1 MKQVDDSIQVTPQQ
15 IKRYV
20 LGYRYGSLKDAK
32 DMVEMELQREVDP
45 SSWVIW
51 EKNGLRKSDLAS
63 DEAQAIAMLIREYE
77 KGSLILDP
85 LEVRT
90 WRKDM
95 GFSQPEA
102 SEFLGVTR
110 ATWSR
115 WEQLGIIDR
124 GAGIA
129 AHALAASVTSKDPSR
144 LAERA
149 KAIREILE
157 LHRATS
163 RFQKKPVSEAMAI
176 SQWWGQVNGAPL
188 GLGTYGLY
196 QLLREAWETEVCG
209 SCGAKNP
216 DKAKFCSSCGSSLNS
231 AKEVTQSK

>member
-20 LGYRYGSLKDAK
+20 WGFGYASIKDAK
-32 DMVEMELQREVDP
+32 DIVELELQREVDP

-51 EKNGLRKSDLAS
+51 EKHGLRKSDLAS
-63 DEAQAIAMLIREYE
+63 DEAQAIAMLVREYE

-115 WEQLGIIDR
+115 WEQLGIVDR

-129 AHALAASVTSKDPSR
+129 AYALAASVTSKDPSR

-149 KAIREILE
+149 EAIRDILD

-163 RFQKKPVSEAMAI
+163 RFQKKPVSDVMAI
-176 SQWWGQVNGAPL
+176 SQSGGQGNGARL

-209 SCGAKNP
+209 SCGARN
-216 DKAKFCSSCGSSLNS
+216 AENASFCSACGSSMKS
-231 AKEVTQSK
+231 DSHMF